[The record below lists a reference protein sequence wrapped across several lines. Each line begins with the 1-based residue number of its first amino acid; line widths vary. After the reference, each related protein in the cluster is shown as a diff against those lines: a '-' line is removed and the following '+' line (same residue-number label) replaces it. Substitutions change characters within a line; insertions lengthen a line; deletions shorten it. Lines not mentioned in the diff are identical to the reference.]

1 MDDLD
6 RLFTR
11 LVHNMRTDFP
21 HLIGRQFQ
29 VSDIYQ
35 HIVPYRHNRRELG
48 FETNADYEVALLR
61 LLSGERGAM
70 MGDAAMQDTI
80 RRELAMPVPNTELYR
95 EFSDTM
101 VSLAPDALARLGTP
115 ASAPAVARADATG
128 GAAAVPAPVAR
139 EAEPLA
145 SARQAAP
152 PAPASPAVAAPSH
165 SAPSATAR
173 PATAAPAASTASAPP
188 ASNSDMAPRRA
199 PAERAS
205 TDRPADRA
213 PASDSMAAARESATS
228 TLAGAESGASG
239 VASSGAGR
247 CRYCGG
253 SLPDGRHVTFCP
265 HCGQNLSVQQCP
277 ACGTELEIGWRFC
290 VTCGREVG

>member
-115 ASAPAVARADATG
+115 APAVARAEATG
-128 GAAAVPAPVAR
+128 SATTASAPAAR
-139 EAEPLA
+139 EAEPVA
-145 SARQAAP
+145 PARQAAP
-152 PAPASPAVAAPSH
+152 PAPASPDVAPL
-165 SAPSATAR
+165 APSATAR
-173 PATAAPAASTASAPP
+173 PAAAAPAAQVSALP
-188 ASNSDMAPRRA
+188 ASSSDVAPRRA
-199 PAERAS
+199 PAERAT
-205 TDRPADRA
+205 TDRPMDRA
-213 PASDSMAAARESATS
+213 RASESMPAERESATS
-228 TLAGAESGASG
+228 TLAGAESRASG